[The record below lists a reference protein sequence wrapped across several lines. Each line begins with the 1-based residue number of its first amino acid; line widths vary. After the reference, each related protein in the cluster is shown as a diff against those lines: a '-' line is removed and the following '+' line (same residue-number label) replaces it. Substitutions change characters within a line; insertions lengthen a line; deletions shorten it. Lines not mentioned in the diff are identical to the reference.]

1 MGLSAEADS
10 LTSPASDQL
19 TAGPGSQQM
28 TALSVAIVTVFT
40 FSIGTSRHGN
50 DAKYKN
56 YKILLTFDQDQVQT
70 DSLR

>member
-10 LTSPASDQL
+10 LASPASNPM

-28 TALSVAIVTVFT
+28 TALSVAIVIVFT
-40 FSIGTSRHGN
+40 FSSVRADTGMNI
-50 DAKYKN
+50 KCKN
-56 YKILLTFDQDQVQT
+56 YKILLRIDQDQVQT